1 MYVYPLPLSHK
12 ENDLRSK
19 WWWCLLGMYCI
30 ARPLPP
36 QHIKL
41 SSILTFFLGTW
52 CHWNAELILHKI
64 QDTRHKNF
72 ISDKKN
78 ITKIYNCK
86 AKFLLSQEN
95 GLKPVWFELSKLSSS
110 RKSIIELKSG
120 FSKIFLKIGQG
131 ETGL

>member
-1 MYVYPLPLSHK
+1 M
-12 ENDLRSK
+12 
-19 WWWCLLGMYCI
+19 
-30 ARPLPP
+30 
-36 QHIKL
+36 
-41 SSILTFFLGTW
+41 GTW

-64 QDTRHKNF
+64 QETRHKNF